1 MVRRCGIRNLDWY
14 TEERTRYRTLVAK
27 QCARLARQ
35 LVDALSTKSP
45 TKRRFAA
52 PDGARNELPHII
64 PYPHINPVLNL
75 KINGNIGADAGKGV
89 ALRPSRTD
97 RAMP

>member
-1 MVRRCGIRNLDWY
+1 MVRRCGVRNLDRH

-27 QCARLARQ
+27 QGARLARQ
-35 LVDALSTKSP
+35 LVDALSTKNP
-45 TKRRFAA
+45 PKRRFAA

-64 PYPHINPVLNL
+64 PYPHISQILNSE
-75 KINGNIGADAGKGV
+75 KNGNIAADVGQGV

-97 RAMP
+97 RAMQ